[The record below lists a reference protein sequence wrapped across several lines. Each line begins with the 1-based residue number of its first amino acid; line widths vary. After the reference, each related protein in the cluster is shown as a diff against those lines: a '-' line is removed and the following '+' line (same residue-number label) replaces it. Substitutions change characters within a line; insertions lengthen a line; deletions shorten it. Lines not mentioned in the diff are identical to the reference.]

1 MFCDYQVNII
11 KNENQEEAERWTVN
25 NFNDA
30 NLKGAT
36 HIEGNDD
43 HLTIGTWSGG
53 IYLWDVKTMKLVES
67 SIGKIKAQVLMLT
80 MKYPY
85 VFAVGGAKGLKVYH
99 LESGKR
105 IGDYQYND
113 EVFFNVHTNGRFL
126 IISDISGDNRNVFIT
141 LDIQELINEKICNK
155 GLWMM
160 EQKMTPVHS
169 LIHVGSSKTKIL
181 VANEGN

>member
-1 MFCDYQVNII
+1 MDGVQFVLLDAPMWRNVDAD
-11 KNENQEEAERWTVN
+11 NEISVC
-25 NFNDA
+25 FD
-30 NLKGAT
+30 
-36 HIEGNDD
+36 
-43 HLTIGTWSGG
+43 
-53 IYLWDVKTMKLVES
+53 
-67 SIGKIKAQVLMLT
+67 
-80 MKYPY
+80 
-85 VFAVGGAKGLKVYH
+85 VGGAKGLKVYH

-105 IGDYQYND
+105 IRDYQYND

-141 LDIQELINEKICNK
+141 LDIQEFINEKICNK